1 MVTLSQG
8 EIWWAE
14 LGEPSGSGPEYRRPV
29 IVVQGNPL
37 NQSRLATAVCVPMTS
52 NLVWAHAPGNVLITA
67 KESGLPKD
75 SVANPSQ
82 IVSLD
87 RAALAEPVGKL
98 SARTLKLVITG
109 IDIILGR

>member
-1 MVTLSQG
+1 VVAIGQG

-14 LGEPSGSGPEYRRPV
+14 LADPAGAGPGYRRPV

-37 NQSRLATAVCVPMTS
+37 NRSRLGTVVCVPMTS
-52 NLVWAHAPGNVLITA
+52 NLTWANAPGNVLISA

-75 SVANPSQ
+75 SVANTSQ

-87 RAALAEPVGKL
+87 RSALTEQAGKL
-98 SARTLKLVITG
+98 STKKLQLVLAG
-109 IDIILGR
+109 IDVTLGR